1 MTKQDDNY
9 AQNNEQKNT
18 QQPRTLFSIPI
29 SGCLMVIILS
39 AIAGIA
45 VNECKRSI
53 IRLENDRQRYQ
64 QNDTIAR
71 NSTAQSTLFLKYLP
85 RSR

>member
-1 MTKQDDNY
+1 MPKRTDDYYDEN
-9 AQNNEQKNT
+9 QRNPQ

-45 VNECKRSI
+45 VNECKRSK
-53 IRLENDRQRYQ
+53 IRLENDR
-64 QNDTIAR
+64 
-71 NSTAQSTLFLKYLP
+71 
-85 RSR
+85 